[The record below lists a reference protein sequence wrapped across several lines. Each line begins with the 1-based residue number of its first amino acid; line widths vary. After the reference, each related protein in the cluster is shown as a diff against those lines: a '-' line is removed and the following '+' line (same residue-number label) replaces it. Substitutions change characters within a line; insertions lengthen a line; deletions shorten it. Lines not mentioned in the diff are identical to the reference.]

1 MINKKIR
8 ITPKLKAAAL
18 EYKEK
23 LEKMVSSLNSV
34 AQDLIP
40 ELEKKYNVQCK
51 SHRGRPDN
59 IQLYGNRISG
69 GYELYAIGDDAEN
82 DIKNASIELGDVL
95 NVELNG
101 LDVDATLKEEHPI
114 TWADAAVK
122 FSVKPIPPSD
132 DVNEAL
138 KVIASKERDK
148 MEKEL
153 KRQSRYMLS
162 GYDESTRWVV
172 LN

>member
-1 MINKKIR
+1 M
-8 ITPKLKAAAL
+8 
-18 EYKEK
+18 
-23 LEKMVSSLNSV
+23 
-34 AQDLIP
+34 
-40 ELEKKYNVQCK
+40 
-51 SHRGRPDN
+51 
-59 IQLYGNRISG
+59 
-69 GYELYAIGDDAEN
+69 
-82 DIKNASIELGDVL
+82 

-101 LDVDATLKEEHPI
+101 LGVDATLQEEHPI
-114 TWADAAVK
+114 TWADASVR

-153 KRQSRYMLS
+153 KRQSKYMLS